1 MSATPLYFEIAIP
14 VHAVFGYK
22 DKVYFSGGGNGVKN
36 QIVTTNIHIKMINPT
51 KVNLLPFCL
60 FFLLIDLLQAR
71 NAS

>member
-36 QIVTTNIHIKMINPT
+36 QIVRLFIHQK
-51 KVNLLPFCL
+51 KLKPFHL
-60 FFLLIDLLQAR
+60 HLHIMFFLLIDLLQAWD
-71 NAS
+71 ASQ